1 MKGFVFN
8 IQKFCVSDG
17 PGIRTTVFLKGC
29 PLRCLWC
36 HNPESYIKR
45 PQLSYEQDK
54 CVGCGLCAKVCP
66 HGCHKIDDLSLRG
79 HLIDRS
85 RCQACGLC
93 ADVCPAGALKMT
105 GKLME
110 HTAVMEKVLQDKIF
124 YETSGGG
131 MTVSGGE
138 PFFQPE
144 FTAALLKLAAEEN
157 LHTCVET
164 SGYASFEA
172 IEPSLPYIKLFLWD
186 IKETDEKRH
195 RQYTGGEL
203 QIVLDNLKKVC
214 MENIPVILRYPVI
227 PGLNDRKEHEDAV
240 AKLASSYKNII
251 GVQPMPYH
259 NLGIHKSIAHG
270 MKKQKDY
277 SVKK

>member
-45 PQLSYEQDK
+45 PQLSYEQDQ
-54 CVGCGLCAKVCP
+54 CVGCGSCAKVCP
-66 HGCHKIDDLSLRG
+66 HSCHEIDDLSVRG
-79 HLIDRS
+79 HFIDRS

-93 ADVCPAGALKMT
+93 TDVCPAGALKIT

-110 HTAVMEKVLQDKIF
+110 HTAVMEKVFQDKIF

-131 MTVSGGE
+131 MTISGGE
-138 PFFQPE
+138 PFFQPK
-144 FTAALLKLAAEEN
+144 FTAALLERAVHEKI
-157 LHTCVET
+157 HTCVET
-164 SGYASFEA
+164 SGYVPFEA
-172 IEPSLPYIKLFLWD
+172 IAPSLPYVNLLLWD

-203 QIVLDNLKKVC
+203 KVVIDNLKKVC
-214 MENIPVILRYPVI
+214 AENIPVVIRYPVI

-240 AKLASSYKNII
+240 VKLASSYKNIV

-259 NLGIHKSIAHG
+259 NLGIHKSIAYG

-277 SVKK
+277 SKC